1 MIFLDIWQEGENCI
15 NVGLIAVTNTKIL
28 MGGRVAR
35 EMRLGKGLRVTAA
48 VVRTESYLHV
58 KSCMNVAMVF
68 S

>member
-1 MIFLDIWQEGENCI
+1 
-15 NVGLIAVTNTKIL
+15 

-68 S
+68 LEYREYEY